1 MAAAEPP
8 LARALAGL
16 CACLGRAPALPRTPA
31 GCTELLQALVFWAA
45 PGPEDGSDNREVPA
59 RAAAA
64 VQASLLLLEA
74 AAASRGHHISAAEAE
89 QELKADSAEEAG
101 KCGGSGL
108 EGGLDGVLVNE
119 NGQGASLSQEEEHVA
134 PASPGSGGG
143 APALT
148 KETNDARIKS
158 DGTPKSM
165 VDCDGELVSE
175 IIDPQCV
182 LRCAAAPLLLLCG
195 AHIHDTPW
203 SNAQSRRLANRLLRS
218 LLEVSQCTS
227 VSALLEGHPE
237 QPYNTYREALRLL
250 GPRLRKDTWES
261 HPEAKLVFSWMLFRV
276 PRPWLS
282 DFLSRVMPPSLL
294 FSDDYKLENKVL
306 GIRCLHHI
314 IRNVPAAEL
323 RQYNR
328 ALVVYHA
335 LRNHLYTT
343 DAEVIEVVLPCLL
356 DIFPVLHK
364 PPPAVGAYHKDG
376 ENPPDQIMQM
386 LLTHMEMEHRL
397 ALRRLYARSLPALQE
412 RLGMRIARHMKR
424 LLRVIVGYLE
434 VSDGP
439 DEAARL
445 SILETLQGTIKY
457 AWPRI
462 PPWLPLLL
470 KALLKLIYELS
481 SDTNANSVPVT
492 EALLNGATECL
503 LLLDHCSQ
511 GQVKTA
517 LQDIPSVCQ
526 EPLLQQC
533 VGAVLQRG
541 GERQPSSP
549 IQP

>member
-1 MAAAEPP
+1 MAAAAEPP

-31 GCTELLQALVFWAA
+31 GCTELIQALVSWAA

-64 VQASLLLLEA
+64 VRASLLLLEA
-74 AAASRGHHISAAEAE
+74 VAASRGHHLSAAEAE

-101 KCGGSGL
+101 KCGGSRLLLGGGTPRSA
-108 EGGLDGVLVNE
+108 EGGLDGVRLDQND
-119 NGQGASLSQEEEHVA
+119 QEEEHVA

-143 APALT
+143 APTLAEKT
-148 KETNDARIKS
+148 DDARIKS

-165 VDCDGELVSE
+165 VDCGGELVSE
-175 IIDPQCV
+175 IIAPQCV

-203 SNAQSRRLANRLLRS
+203 SSAQSRRLANRLLRS
-218 LLEVSQCTS
+218 LLEVSRCAS

-237 QPYNTYREALRLL
+237 QPYSTYREALRLL

-294 FSDDYKLENKVL
+294 FSDDYKPENKVL

-314 IRNVPAAEL
+314 IRNVSCGSIIGPWLCTTRFGTTSILQMLKSLRWSCPA
-323 RQYNR
+323 YW
-328 ALVVYHA
+328 
-335 LRNHLYTT
+335 
-343 DAEVIEVVLPCLL
+343 IF
-356 DIFPVLHK
+356 FPVLHK
-364 PPPAVGAYHKDG
+364 PPPAVGAFHKDG

-386 LLTHMEMEHRL
+386 LLTHMEMEHRI

-412 RLGMRIARHMKR
+412 RLGIRIARHMKR

-439 DEAARL
+439 DETARL

-481 SDTNANSVPVT
+481 SETNANSVPVT
-492 EALLNGATECL
+492 EALLNGATKCL

-511 GQVKTA
+511 GLVKTA
-517 LQDIPSVCQ
+517 LQDIPSVCK

-533 VGAVLQRG
+533 VGAVLQR
-541 GERQPSSP
+541 QPSSP
-549 IQP
+549 IEP

>member
-1 MAAAEPP
+1 MAAAAEPP

-31 GCTELLQALVFWAA
+31 GCTELIQALVSWAA

-64 VQASLLLLEA
+64 VRASLLLLEA
-74 AAASRGHHISAAEAE
+74 VAASRGHHLSAAEAE

-101 KCGGSGL
+101 KCGGSRLLLGGGTPRSA
-108 EGGLDGVLVNE
+108 EGGLDGVRLDQND
-119 NGQGASLSQEEEHVA
+119 QEEEHVA

-143 APALT
+143 APTLAEKT
-148 KETNDARIKS
+148 DDARIKS

-165 VDCDGELVSE
+165 VDCGGELVSE
-175 IIDPQCV
+175 IIAPQCV

-203 SNAQSRRLANRLLRS
+203 SSAQSRRLANRLLRS
-218 LLEVSQCTS
+218 LLEVSRCAS

-237 QPYNTYREALRLL
+237 QPYSTYREALRLL

-294 FSDDYKLENKVL
+294 FSDDYKPENKVL

-364 PPPAVGAYHKDG
+364 PPPAVGAFHKDG

-386 LLTHMEMEHRL
+386 LLTHMEMEHRI

-412 RLGMRIARHMKR
+412 
-424 LLRVIVGYLE
+424 
-434 VSDGP
+434 
-439 DEAARL
+439 
-445 SILETLQGTIKY
+445 
-457 AWPRI
+457 RI

-481 SDTNANSVPVT
+481 SETNANSVPVT
-492 EALLNGATECL
+492 EALLNGATKCL

-511 GQVKTA
+511 GLVKTA
-517 LQDIPSVCQ
+517 LQDIPSVCK

-533 VGAVLQRG
+533 VGAVLQR
-541 GERQPSSP
+541 QPSSP
-549 IQP
+549 IEP